1 MPQISLYI
9 DEETL
14 KKIEKAAKKE
24 HVSIS
29 KWVGNN
35 IKRTFKSE
43 YPENYFDLYGS
54 VKDETMVAEDR
65 AVYNAGVKETVK
77 SEDEIFI
84 IKKGKNKGAVLIS
97 LEEYN
102 SMMETIHILSS
113 KKNADRLFESVEQM
127 NSGQKVEKDPEDL
140 K

>member
-14 KKIEKAAKKE
+14 SKIEKAAKKE
-24 HVSIS
+24 QISIS
-29 KWVGNN
+29 KWVGIN

-54 VKDETMVAEDR
+54 VKDETMVAEER

-77 SEDEIFI
+77 SEDEILI

-127 NSGQKVEKDPEDL
+127 NSGQKVEKDSEDL